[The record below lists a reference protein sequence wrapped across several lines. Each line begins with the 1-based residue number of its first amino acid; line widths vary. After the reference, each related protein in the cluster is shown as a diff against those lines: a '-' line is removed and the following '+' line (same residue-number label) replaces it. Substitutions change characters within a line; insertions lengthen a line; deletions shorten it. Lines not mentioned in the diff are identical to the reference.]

1 MPLSIKIPELILQEN
16 AALCLPEHLARLK
29 IENPLV
35 ITDQGLVKTGH
46 VTRIL
51 QAFGTRRPPA
61 CFDLTRENPTARC
74 VDLATKMY
82 IAEKCD
88 AVIALGGGSVIDTA
102 KLTAVTGTHGGLAI
116 DYLGKSHLITHKTSP
131 IIAIPTTAGTGSEA
145 SPGAGIH
152 PTSTEASR
160 GVNSPYL
167 IPRLAVCDP
176 VLTVT
181 LPARL
186 IAATALDALS
196 HCIEGYLAVG
206 QNPIADV
213 LALEGIKIIREY
225 LPFAME
231 TNDLGSREQLM
242 LAAFYGGVAI
252 GKGLGAA
259 HSIAISCG
267 DQGIHHGILSAL
279 GLVAILDNMEKKV
292 PERCQDIR
300 SALGLE
306 KGVTL
311 AGAISGMLKAL
322 GLPMSLTDAGYEI
335 IDFNVLAQSC
345 AESHFNR
352 TSRVQFQQS
361 DFNSMLLSVI

>member
-1 MPLSIKIPELILQEN
+1 MSLSIKIPELILQEN
-16 AALCLPEHLARLK
+16 ATLFLREHLEKLH
-29 IENPLV
+29 IENPLL
-35 ITDQGLVKTGH
+35 ITDQGLVKAGH

-51 QAFGTRRPPA
+51 AAFGTRRHPP

-74 VDLATKMY
+74 VDLATEMY
-82 IAEKCD
+82 MAEKCD

-102 KLTAVTGTHGGLAI
+102 KLTAVTGTHGGSAI
-116 DYLGKSHLITHKTSP
+116 DYLGKSHLITNKTSP

-152 PTSTEASR
+152 PTATEPSR

-176 VLTVT
+176 ALTVT

-196 HCIEGYLAVG
+196 HCIEGYLAAG
-206 QNPIADV
+206 ANQIADV
-213 LALEGIKIIREY
+213 LALEGVKIIREF
-225 LPFAME
+225 LPRAME
-231 TNDLGSREQLM
+231 KNDLASREQLM

-267 DQGIHHGILSAL
+267 DQGIHHGVLSAL
-279 GLVAILDNMEKKV
+279 GLVAILDDMENRV
-292 PERCQDIR
+292 PERCRDIR
-300 SALGLE
+300 SALELGKAVPLSE
-306 KGVTL
+306 AVRE
-311 AGAISGMLKAL
+311 MLKAL
-322 GLPMSLTDAGYEI
+322 GLPMSLGASGYEI
-335 IDFNVLAQSC
+335 TDLNALAQSC

-352 TSRVQFQQS
+352 TSRVQFLHA
-361 DFNSMLLSVI
+361 DFRAMLLSVK